1 MKRFVLVYNPVSG
14 HAALRSRLDFMI
26 DAFEKRGCMLIPY
39 RTRLYDT
46 QMADFIR
53 EADPVGVLAA
63 GGDGTLKEVVNVLV
77 KNRLDL
83 PIAIIGSGTSND
95 FVSHLGA
102 NENIEAY
109 FDRIVV
115 GKTMASDIGYLGDE
129 YFVNV
134 ASAGMLTSVAHKV
147 NARLK
152 HAMGKAAYYLRGIG
166 ELPRFHTLQL
176 HIEADGEVY
185 EAAAYFFVIVNSK
198 VAGGIKNAAPL
209 AKIDDGK
216 LDMVVVRQCS
226 LPDFV
231 TLAAAVISGKMNVSD
246 KNILYI
252 QASSFKVSADEEAES
267 DLDGERGPLLPLTI
281 KTIPQAIR
289 LFI

>member
-46 QMADFIR
+46 QMAGFIR